1 MDLINCNNKVQDA
14 KNHDAYAFLEKIF
27 GSYIWELKYTS
38 NTGLIHIER
47 LYFDKKKF
55 IVNKSVL
62 STTNNNVIKLS
73 RCKITIHDLKI
84 HDDIIEFYK
93 TNIKRSYSN
102 IYTKLYIRDSNNLI
116 GIEGEGNVEYLKIKK
131 NRNRFWI
138 FLGKEF

>member
-62 STTNNNVIKLS
+62 STTNNNVIKL
-73 RCKITIHDLKI
+73 
-84 HDDIIEFYK
+84 
-93 TNIKRSYSN
+93 
-102 IYTKLYIRDSNNLI
+102 IYPY
-116 GIEGEGNVEYLKIKK
+116 
-131 NRNRFWI
+131 
-138 FLGKEF
+138 FLGGIKFYIIKIRIHYL